1 MEIKIAIK
9 YKNAFIKNA
18 IILEISKIKNAK
30 RRKPMFKRKIYD
42 KMLQWKNESG
52 GNTALLV
59 EGARR
64 IGKSTVVEEFAKN
77 EYESYILVDF
87 ATASKEV
94 RELFDDVSDLNYLFL
109 QLQLQYICTNE
120 GRLSYLMKFSYVLW
134 HGRL

>member
-1 MEIKIAIK
+1 MKIAIK
-9 YKNAFIKNA
+9 HKNAFIKNA
-18 IILEISKIKNAK
+18 IILEIGKIKNAK
-30 RRKPMFKRKIYD
+30 KEKPMFKRKIYD

-109 QLQLQYICTNE
+109 QLQLQYRKDLHERRSVIIFDEVQLCPTD
-120 GRLSYLMKFSYVLW
+120 MTI
-134 HGRL
+134 

>member
-1 MEIKIAIK
+1 
-9 YKNAFIKNA
+9 
-18 IILEISKIKNAK
+18 
-30 RRKPMFKRKIYD
+30 MFKRKIYD

-94 RELFDDVSDLNYLFL
+94 RELFDDVSDLNYLFCSFSFSTGR
-109 QLQLQYICTNE
+109 ICTNE
-120 GRLSYLMKFSYVLW
+120 GRLSYLTKFSYALW

>member
-1 MEIKIAIK
+1 
-9 YKNAFIKNA
+9 
-18 IILEISKIKNAK
+18 
-30 RRKPMFKRKIYD
+30 MFKRKIYD

-94 RELFDDVSDLNYLFL
+94 RELFDDVSDLNYLFFAASATV
-109 QLQLQYICTNE
+109 QE
-120 GRLSYLMKFSYVLW
+120 GSARTKVGY
-134 HGRL
+134 HI

>member
-1 MEIKIAIK
+1 
-9 YKNAFIKNA
+9 
-18 IILEISKIKNAK
+18 
-30 RRKPMFKRKIYD
+30 MFKRKIYD

-109 QLQLQYICTNE
+109 QLQLQYRKDLHERRSVIIFDEVQLCPMA
-120 GRLSYLMKFSYVLW
+120 RQAI
-134 HGRL
+134 